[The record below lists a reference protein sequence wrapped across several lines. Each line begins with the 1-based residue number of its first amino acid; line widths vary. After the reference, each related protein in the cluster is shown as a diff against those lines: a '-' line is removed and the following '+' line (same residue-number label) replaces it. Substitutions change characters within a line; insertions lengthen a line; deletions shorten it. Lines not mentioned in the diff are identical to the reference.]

1 MLDVSKARTLLAEQG
16 VNAELI
22 YYDVTDSTNAR
33 ARELARHRREGTP
46 CVLVADEQ
54 TAGRGRRGRSFYSE
68 ANSGLYVSFLLYPD
82 ARGEQATTLTA
93 RAAVALR
100 RAVASVS
107 GLSADI
113 KWVNDLYSGGKK
125 LAGILAECEMDS
137 EGKIAALVVGMGI
150 NVYKT
155 DYPEEISS
163 IATSIEAQ
171 INKRI
176 CREEL
181 LAALC
186 REMLLA
192 IEDSDEI
199 YAEYVSASLLRSR
212 RVTVFGTGAPYEAVV
227 EGITRDYALLVRTDD
242 GETRRLFS
250 GEVSVRDTEL
260 LPILGRPE

>member
-1 MLDVSKARTLLAEQG
+1 MLDVSKARTLLAEHG

-33 ARELARHRREGTP
+33 ARELARQRTVGIP
-46 CVLVADEQ
+46 CVIVADAQ

-68 ANSGLYVSFLLYPD
+68 AGSGLYVSFLLYPD
-82 ARGEQATTLTA
+82 ARGEEATTVTA

-100 RAVASVS
+100 RALASVS
-107 GLSADI
+107 GLRADI
-113 KWVNDLYSGGKK
+113 KWVNDLYAGGKK

-137 EGKIAALVVGMGI
+137 AGKIAALVIGMGI

-155 DYPEEISS
+155 DYPEEISD
-163 IATSIEAQ
+163 IATSVEAQ

-181 LAALC
+181 LSALC

-192 IEDSDEI
+192 VEDSDEV
-199 YAEYVSASLLRSR
+199 YSEYVSASLLRSR
-212 RVTVFGTGAPYEAVV
+212 RVTVFGTGTPYEAVV

-242 GETRRLFS
+242 GEQRRLFS

-260 LPILGRPE
+260 LPTLGRPK